1 MKHNN
6 KGMFTVELTLIFP
19 VILFSIMGVLWMSM
33 VHYQNI
39 VAGTVAMRTASR
51 TAAYWNYA
59 GEISAKSSSGAS
71 AAETLITPSSFTS
84 HDPYRYLFEGLGD
97 GNRTQAAVDYART
110 LMGNQ
115 QNLLKSNENGFEPKV
130 EKTGSILKKYITVSV
145 EKNYVNPLKAYM
157 ESCGWFAGDHYTVR
171 AKAPL
176 NNPGEF
182 VRTTSIIYDL
192 FQDNDCL
199 ME

>member
-1 MKHNN
+1 MNNN

-19 VILFSIMGVLWMSM
+19 TILFSIMGVLWMSM
-33 VHYQNI
+33 VHYQNV

-59 GEISAKSSSGAS
+59 GGVNAAGSAGVSTAAS
-71 AAETLITPSSFTS
+71 LITPASFTS
-84 HDPYRYLFEGLGD
+84 HDPYRYLFEGAED
-97 GNRTQAAVDYART
+97 GTRKSQAVEYAKT
-110 LMGNQ
+110 LMGSQ
-115 QNLLKSNENGFEPKV
+115 SSLLGDKENAFEPEV
-130 EKTGSILKKYITVSV
+130 EKTGSILKKYVTVSV
-145 EKNYVNPLKAYM
+145 EKHYVNPIKAYM
-157 ESCGWFAGDHYTVR
+157 ESCGWITKEDYKVS

-192 FQDNDCL
+192 FQDNDHL

>member
-1 MKHNN
+1 MENTK
-6 KGMFTVELTLIFP
+6 KGMFTVELALIFP

-33 VHYQNI
+33 VHYQN
-39 VAGTVAMRTASR
+39 VLAGTVAMRTCSR
-51 TAAYWNYA
+51 AAAYWNYA
-59 GEISAKSSSGAS
+59 GGVSAGSSAGVSS
-71 AAETLITPSSFTS
+71 AAALITPASFTG
-84 HDPYRYLFEGLGD
+84 HDPYRYLFEGAGD
-97 GNRTQAAVDYART
+97 GVRKSQAAAYAKT
-110 LMGNQ
+110 LMGSQ
-115 QNLLKSNENGFEPKV
+115 ANLIGDNENGFEPEV

-145 EKNYVNPLKAYM
+145 EKHYVNPIRAYM
-157 ESCGWFAGDHYTVR
+157 ESCGWITNDDYKIS

-192 FQDNDCL
+192 FQDNDQL